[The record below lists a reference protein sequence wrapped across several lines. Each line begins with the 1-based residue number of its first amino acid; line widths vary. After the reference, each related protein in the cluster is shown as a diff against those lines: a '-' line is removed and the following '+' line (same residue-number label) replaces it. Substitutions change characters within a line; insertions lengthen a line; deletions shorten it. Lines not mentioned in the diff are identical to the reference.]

1 MCELFLLVNKFT
13 FYSSHYV
20 FHLCVPIFLCVYV
33 CVIEKPLGDWTLFIS
48 PPHYQTKPIFSY
60 THRPLLF
67 LCNFTPWMSSLASIC
82 LPLLSLS
89 SSTQSRAFSAK
100 GWRAQSRGLRVS
112 PNWIEAAVFATW
124 SSPASAVLTKT
135 GEWTSSLSNLEI
147 LFVLSI
153 HSAIAIKILCL
164 CSSSALHGN
173 QQTAIWWRYRP

>member
-20 FHLCVPIFLCVYV
+20 FHLCVPHFFV
-33 CVIEKPLGDWTLFIS
+33 CVCMCVTEIPLGNWTLFIS

-89 SSTQSRAFSAK
+89 SSTRSRAFSAK

-112 PNWIEAAVFATW
+112 PNWTEAAVFATW

-147 LFVLSI
+147 LFVL
-153 HSAIAIKILCL
+153 HSRVHPQCH
-164 CSSSALHGN
+164 CN
-173 QQTAIWWRYRP
+173 